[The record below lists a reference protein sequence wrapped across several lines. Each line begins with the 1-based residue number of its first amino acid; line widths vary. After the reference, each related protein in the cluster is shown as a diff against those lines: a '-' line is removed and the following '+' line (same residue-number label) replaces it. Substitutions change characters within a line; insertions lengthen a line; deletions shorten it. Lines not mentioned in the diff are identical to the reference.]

1 MNSIN
6 HPPSCMCSS
15 CRSRRPSAPPPSTRP
30 TIEKTINPAGSSS
43 AAPLIPLIVRVTGK
57 EQDIID
63 LDPAVF
69 ITVMKERDFSD
80 QEIRNKLTV
89 ALPEMSR
96 NELDELFAQANVSYK
111 EDSKGRSARRIWSG
125 TVMLAGGL
133 IITVPLAL
141 FGSFFTLFG
150 IILIL
155 AGVFQ
160 LGKGIHEA
168 KG

>member
-1 MNSIN
+1 MTSIN
-6 HPPSCMCSS
+6 HPPSCMCPS
-15 CRSRRPSAPPPSTRP
+15 CRSRRPSAPPPSIRP
-30 TIEKTINPAGSSS
+30 TIEMTLSPAGSSS
-43 AAPLIPLIVRVTGK
+43 AGPLIPLVVRVTGE
-57 EQDIID
+57 EQDLID
-63 LDPAVF
+63 LDPVAF

-80 QEIRNKLTV
+80 QETRNKLTV

-125 TVMLAGGL
+125 TAMLAGGV
-133 IITVPLAL
+133 IITIPLAL
-141 FGSFFTLFG
+141 FGGFFILFG

-160 LGKGIHEA
+160 LGKGIYEA